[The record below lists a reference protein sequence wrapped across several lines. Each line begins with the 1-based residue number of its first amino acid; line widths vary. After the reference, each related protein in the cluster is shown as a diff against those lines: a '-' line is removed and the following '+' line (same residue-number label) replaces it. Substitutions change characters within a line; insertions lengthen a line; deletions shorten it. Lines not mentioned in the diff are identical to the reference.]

1 MTPSTPQT
9 YDHLD
14 KLFIAGTWR
23 DGGSGTTL
31 EDVNPYN
38 QDVLA
43 SHVLANRADVDEA
56 YAAAAQAQREWAA
69 AAPRERAGVLT
80 RAVQL
85 FDQRHDELVRWCQLE
100 SGSIRAKAEFEVGAA
115 RDITE
120 EAASFP
126 YRMHG
131 GIFASDTPHKE
142 NRVYRQPLGVV
153 GVISPWNFPM
163 NLSNRS
169 VATALG
175 CGNAVVLKPASDTPL
190 TGGLLLAKIYEEA
203 GLPKGLLSV
212 LIGRGSDIGDYFVEH
227 PVPKLITFTGSTAV
241 GRGIGAKTTG
251 GQHIKRVALELGGN
265 CPLVVLDDADVAHAV
280 DIAIIGRFLHQG
292 QICMSTNR
300 IIVDAS
306 LADDFTERFVDR
318 ASKLVCGDP
327 LDPATDIGPII
338 NEAQLTG
345 LLEKIERAQQQGAE
359 VLLGGEP
366 DGLVLPPAVF
376 GGVDPTWDIAMQESF
391 GPLAPIIVAH
401 GEDEALRFANMSD
414 YGLSSAVAGT
424 DVERATAFALK
435 IDAGMTHVNDMTV
448 ADERNVPFGGEKNSG
463 LGRFNGEWILEE
475 MTRTHWTSVQH
486 EAHPYPF

>member
-1 MTPSTPQT
+1 
-9 YDHLD
+9 
-14 KLFIAGTWR
+14 
-23 DGGSGTTL
+23 
-31 EDVNPYN
+31 
-38 QDVLA
+38 
-43 SHVLANRADVDEA
+43 
-56 YAAAAQAQREWAA
+56 
-69 AAPRERAGVLT
+69 
-80 RAVQL
+80 
-85 FDQRHDELVRWCQLE
+85 
-100 SGSIRAKAEFEVGAA
+100 
-115 RDITE
+115 
-120 EAASFP
+120 
-126 YRMHG
+126 
-131 GIFASDTPHKE
+131 
-142 NRVYRQPLGVV
+142 
-153 GVISPWNFPM
+153 
-163 NLSNRS
+163 
-169 VATALG
+169 
-175 CGNAVVLKPASDTPL
+175 
-190 TGGLLLAKIYEEA
+190 
-203 GLPKGLLSV
+203 
-212 LIGRGSDIGDYFVEH
+212 
-227 PVPKLITFTGSTAV
+227 
-241 GRGIGAKTTG
+241 
-251 GQHIKRVALELGGN
+251 
-265 CPLVVLDDADVAHAV
+265 
-280 DIAIIGRFLHQG
+280 
-292 QICMSTNR
+292 MSTNR

-391 GPLAPIIVAH
+391 GPLAPIIVAR

-414 YGLSSAVAGT
+414 YGLSSAVVGT

>member
-131 GIFASDTPHKE
+131 SIFASDTPHKE

-227 PVPKLITFTGSTAV
+227 PVPKLTRSPA
-241 GRGIGAKTTG
+241 
-251 GQHIKRVALELGGN
+251 
-265 CPLVVLDDADVAHAV
+265 PPPSDA
-280 DIAIIGRFLHQG
+280 
-292 QICMSTNR
+292 
-300 IIVDAS
+300 AS
-306 LADDFTERFVDR
+306 AP
-318 ASKLVCGDP
+318 K
-327 LDPATDIGPII
+327 
-338 NEAQLTG
+338 
-345 LLEKIERAQQQGAE
+345 
-359 VLLGGEP
+359 
-366 DGLVLPPAVF
+366 PPAASTSSAWPSSWAATARSSCSTT
-376 GGVDPTWDIAMQESF
+376 PTW
-391 GPLAPIIVAH
+391 
-401 GEDEALRFANMSD
+401 
-414 YGLSSAVAGT
+414 
-424 DVERATAFALK
+424 
-435 IDAGMTHVNDMTV
+435 
-448 ADERNVPFGGEKNSG
+448 
-463 LGRFNGEWILEE
+463 
-475 MTRTHWTSVQH
+475 RTPWTSPSSG
-486 EAHPYPF
+486 ASCIRGKSA